1 MKKIL
6 DDVRILDFTHVWFG
20 PYCTMML
27 GELGA
32 EVITVEPPWGN
43 IGRLGPGEMFKG
55 TSSTFYA
62 LNMNKKDVAIDMKQ
76 PEGVALVKELVK
88 KSDVVVQNFAT
99 GAMERLG
106 FGYEELKKLKPDIIY
121 AALSGFGQTG
131 PYRSYAS
138 YAAVAEAF
146 SGHTYATGKNYDVN
160 GPPIPMAG
168 ALGDLGP
175 AIYAAFAV
183 VAALRH
189 RDLTGEGQMIDIS
202 QIDAMVAFN
211 CCETVAYDLFKES
224 PIARRKNR
232 PQNSDHLWGIVPV
245 KDGWIQ
251 IAGERPKA
259 IEALKQELGV
269 EVVTLDMMKQ
279 RLGPMTRNEA
289 FKWLVGFGVP
299 AAPIYEAYEGLEDP
313 HLKARNAFVEVEHSL
328 AGRYRVPNFPVKFS
342 ATPGEV
348 TSAAPVLGQHTEEVL
363 RNLLKKTPQEIDA
376 MEKAG
381 TIVCWRG

>member
-1 MKKIL
+1 MNKIL
-6 DDVRILDFTHVWFG
+6 EDTRILDFTHVWFG
-20 PYCTMML
+20 PYCTMTL
-27 GELGA
+27 AELGA

-76 PEGVALVKELVK
+76 PEGIALVKDLVK

-106 FGYEELKKLKPDIIY
+106 LGYEELKKLKPDIIY

-160 GPPIPMAG
+160 GPPISMAG

-175 AIYAAFAV
+175 AIYAAFAI

-189 RDLTGEGQMIDIS
+189 RDRTGEGQMIDVS
-202 QIDAMVAFN
+202 QIDTMVAFN

-232 PQNSDHLWGIVPV
+232 PQNPDHLWGIVPV

-259 IEALKQELGV
+259 IDALKQELGV
-269 EVVTLDMMKQ
+269 ETVTLDMMKQ
-279 RLGPMTRNEA
+279 RLSPMTRKEA
-289 FKWLVGFGVP
+289 FDWLVGFGVP

-313 HLKARNAFVEVEHSL
+313 QLKARNSFVEVDHPV
-328 AGRYRVPNFPVKFS
+328 AGRYKVPNFPVKFS
-342 ATPGEV
+342 VTPGEV
-348 TSAAPVLGQHTEEVL
+348 ASAAPVLGQHTEEVL
-363 RNLLKKTPQEIDA
+363 KKLLKKTPQEIEA
-376 MEKAG
+376 LEKTG

>member
-1 MKKIL
+1 
-6 DDVRILDFTHVWFG
+6 
-20 PYCTMML
+20 
-27 GELGA
+27 
-32 EVITVEPPWGN
+32 
-43 IGRLGPGEMFKG
+43 MFKG

-76 PEGVALVKELVK
+76 PEGIALVKDLVK

-106 FGYEELKKLKPDIIY
+106 LGYEELKKLKPDIIY

-189 RDLTGEGQMIDIS
+189 RDRTGEGQMIDVS

-224 PIARRKNR
+224 PITRRKNR
-232 PQNSDHLWGIVPV
+232 PQNPDHLWGIVPV

-259 IEALKQELGV
+259 IDALKQELGV
-269 EVVTLDMMKQ
+269 ETVTLDMMKEK
-279 RLGPMTRNEA
+279 LGPMTRNEA
-289 FKWLVGFGVP
+289 FEWLVGFGVP

-313 HLKARNAFVEVEHSL
+313 QLKARNSFVEVDHPV
-328 AGRYRVPNFPVKFS
+328 AGRYKVPNFPVKFS

-348 TSAAPVLGQHTEEVL
+348 KTAAPVLGQHTEEVL

>member
-1 MKKIL
+1 
-6 DDVRILDFTHVWFG
+6 
-20 PYCTMML
+20 
-27 GELGA
+27 
-32 EVITVEPPWGN
+32 
-43 IGRLGPGEMFKG
+43 
-55 TSSTFYA
+55 
-62 LNMNKKDVAIDMKQ
+62 
-76 PEGVALVKELVK
+76 
-88 KSDVVVQNFAT
+88 
-99 GAMERLG
+99 MERLG
-106 FGYEELKKLKPDIIY
+106 LGYEELKKLKPDIIY

-175 AIYAAFAV
+175 AICAAFAI

-189 RDLTGEGQMIDIS
+189 RDRTGEGQMIDVS
-202 QIDAMVAFN
+202 QIDTMVAFN

-232 PQNSDHLWGIVPV
+232 PQNPDHLWGIVPV

-269 EVVTLDMMKQ
+269 ETVTLDMMKQ
-279 RLGPMTRNEA
+279 RLSPMTRKEA
-289 FKWLVGFGVP
+289 FDWLVGFGVP

-313 HLKARNAFVEVEHSL
+313 QLKARNSFVEVDHPV
-328 AGRYRVPNFPVKFS
+328 AGRYKVPNFPVKFS

-348 TSAAPVLGQHTEEVL
+348 KTAAPVLGQHTEEVL
-363 RNLLKKTPQEIDA
+363 KKLLKKTPQEIEA
-376 MEKAG
+376 LEKTG